1 MKYSRTARIAAQMI
15 RHEAVPDRVRNSEQ
29 PRQERM
35 VAFDMER
42 EIVVGRVLVS
52 SGLALTAL

>member
-1 MKYSRTARIAAQMI
+1 MI